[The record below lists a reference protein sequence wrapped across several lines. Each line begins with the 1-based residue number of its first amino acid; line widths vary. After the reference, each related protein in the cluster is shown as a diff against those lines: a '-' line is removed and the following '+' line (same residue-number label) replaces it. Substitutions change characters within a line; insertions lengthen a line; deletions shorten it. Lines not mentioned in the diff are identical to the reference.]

1 MAFTEQIAED
11 TWSMLK
17 QARKFGV
24 QLGEETLTEL
34 LILKFVSCMPNR
46 YKLFQIDKK
55 KEARIGADLEVR
67 IYGHNNQE
75 TVFAIQAKK
84 LSQSG
89 RYDHLNARVNSSGSF
104 QIDVLERYSRDE
116 GAIPLYLLYNYVD
129 HKTQQYWHCCK
140 RPPSEKQ
147 LGCTLVPSWN
157 IRQAISMYGHRK
169 FHWIH
174 ESCAAKPWRCLFDC
188 PKGRDHQL
196 LDAARHSLSMFR
208 ESSLLPSI
216 FKTTLRPSDD
226 EQDYDGELFEP
237 DDEQDYDWVNFE
249 SVESAWPDWLW
260 EQHGATLSAGNFE
273 RLRQESR
280 VVKRQQEQES
290 ASPTEELVPSRL
302 LLIDERPE

>member
-1 MAFTEQIAED
+1 MTLTEQIAED

-34 LILKFVSCMPNR
+34 LILKFMSYMPNR
-46 YKLFQIDKK
+46 YKLLQIDKK

-89 RYDHLNARVNSSGSF
+89 RYDHLNAKVNSSGSF

-129 HKTQQYWHCCK
+129 HKKQQYWHCCK
-140 RPPSEKQ
+140 RPSSEKQ

-157 IRQAISMYGHRK
+157 IRQAISTYGHRS
-169 FHWIH
+169 FDSIH
-174 ESCAAKPWRCLFDC
+174 ASRDALPWRCLFDC
-188 PKGRDHQL
+188 PKGRNHRL
-196 LDAARHSLSMFR
+196 LPAARHSLSMFLH
-208 ESSLLPSI
+208 ESSLPLNDVDSHTRMRWTKEEDVEGEI
-216 FKTTLRPSDD
+216 FEADD
-226 EQDYDGELFEP
+226 V
-237 DDEQDYDWVNFE
+237 QDYDWVNLE
-249 SVESAWPDWLW
+249 PVEGTCPEWLW
-260 EQHGATLSAGNFE
+260 EQHGATLSAEDFE
-273 RLRQESR
+273 KLLRKST
-280 VVKRQQEQES
+280 VAKRNHNAEVCWLNRRIGT
-290 ASPTEELVPSRL
+290 ASPPFG
-302 LLIDERPE
+302 